1 MCFPRIAEVVNN
13 YCTCSHMLCFQVYTR
28 PSWPRDARCIVGKM
42 TYFTREPEISSI
54 FSTSSIARTS
64 FLIHSTDWSLTNFSM
79 RFPHKFLNSLTLNL
93 TEMLIWKENDSVKY
107 GDFPDQ
113 SQSFRFF
120 SSLARTKTNYII
132 IGLVWPPTKL
142 WTIYT
147 SSSRL
152 M

>member
-1 MCFPRIAEVVNN
+1 
-13 YCTCSHMLCFQVYTR
+13 
-28 PSWPRDARCIVGKM
+28 
-42 TYFTREPEISSI
+42 
-54 FSTSSIARTS
+54 
-64 FLIHSTDWSLTNFSM
+64 M
-79 RFPHKFLNSLTLNL
+79 RFPNKFLNSLTLNL

-132 IGLVWPPTKL
+132 IGLDRPPTKL

-147 SSSRL
+147 ISSRL